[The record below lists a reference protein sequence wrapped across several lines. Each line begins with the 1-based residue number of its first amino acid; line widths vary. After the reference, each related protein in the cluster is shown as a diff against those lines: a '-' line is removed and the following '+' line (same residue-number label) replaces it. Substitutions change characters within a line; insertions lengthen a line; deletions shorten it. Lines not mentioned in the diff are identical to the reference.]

1 MGQNLLS
8 VNGLK
13 TQFPTLLGVVR
24 AVDGIELDVE
34 VGETVGLVGES
45 GSGKTVT
52 ALSIMK
58 LVPPPG
64 RIVEGRILFNGANIL
79 ELSEAEMRRVRGEK
93 IAMCFQDP
101 MTYLNP
107 VMRVGEQIAENI
119 TLHEKLERQQ
129 ALGKAI
135 EMMDLVGIPHASER
149 CQDYPHQL
157 SGGMRQRILLA
168 MAISCRPKLLIAD
181 EPTTSVDVIIQA
193 QILKML
199 MELKRKLDT
208 SVLLITHNLGIVA
221 QLCDKIAVMYA
232 GNIVEYAGTAA
243 LFDAPKH
250 PYTETLLGSIPRL
263 DLDTKSLK
271 IMRGSVPDLINPP
284 SGCTFHPRCPYA
296 KETCSKQTPGL
307 EAIEKGRLV
316 KCLLYN

>member
-8 VNGLK
+8 VSGLK

-24 AVDGIELDVE
+24 AVDGIDLDVE

-119 TLHEKLERQQ
+119 TLHEKLEKQQ

-135 EMMDLVGIPHASER
+135 EMMDLVGIPHSSER

-208 SVLLITHNLGIVA
+208 SILLITHNLGIVA

-232 GNIVEYAGTAA
+232 GNIVEYAETDE
-243 LFDAPKH
+243 LFEAPKH

-263 DLDTKSLK
+263 DVDSRSLK

-284 SGCTFHPRCPYA
+284 SGCTFHPRCSYA
-296 KETCSKQTPGL
+296 KETCSKQIPDL
-307 EAIEKGRLV
+307 KAIEKGRLV

>member
-1 MGQNLLS
+1 
-8 VNGLK
+8 
-13 TQFPTLLGVVR
+13 
-24 AVDGIELDVE
+24 
-34 VGETVGLVGES
+34 
-45 GSGKTVT
+45 
-52 ALSIMK
+52 
-58 LVPPPG
+58 
-64 RIVEGRILFNGANIL
+64 
-79 ELSEAEMRRVRGEK
+79 
-93 IAMCFQDP
+93 
-101 MTYLNP
+101 
-107 VMRVGEQIAENI
+107 
-119 TLHEKLERQQ
+119 
-129 ALGKAI
+129 
-135 EMMDLVGIPHASER
+135 
-149 CQDYPHQL
+149 
-157 SGGMRQRILLA
+157 
-168 MAISCRPKLLIAD
+168 
-181 EPTTSVDVIIQA
+181 
-193 QILKML
+193 
-199 MELKRKLDT
+199 
-208 SVLLITHNLGIVA
+208 LGIVA

>member
-1 MGQNLLS
+1 M
-8 VNGLK
+8 K

-79 ELSEAEMRRVRGEK
+79 ELNEAEMRRVRGEK

-208 SVLLITHNLGIVA
+208 SVLLITHNLGVVA

-243 LFDAPKH
+243 LFEAPRH

>member
-1 MGQNLLS
+1 M
-8 VNGLK
+8 K

-24 AVDGIELDVE
+24 AVDGIDLDVE

-119 TLHEKLERQQ
+119 TLHEKLEKQQ

-135 EMMDLVGIPHASER
+135 EMMDLVGIPHPSER
-149 CQDYPHQL
+149 YQDYPHQL

-208 SVLLITHNLGIVA
+208 SILLITHNLGIVA

-232 GNIVEYAGTAA
+232 GNIVEYAETDE

-263 DLDTKSLK
+263 DVDTKSLK

-284 SGCTFHPRCPYA
+284 SGCTFHPRCSYA
-296 KETCSKQTPGL
+296 KETCGKQMPDL
-307 EAIEKGRLV
+307 KAIEKGRLV